1 MNSVVINLLDRLFE
15 HFIVIKIFHFQ
26 TNTFGAHKASDNY
39 LKLFLDNFDKFMESA
54 QGIFGKFQLNKL
66 DVSVKTPI
74 SDDNIQEY
82 LHDVIKLLQQLE
94 LSDYTDLLNIRDSMI
109 GDLNQFRYLLT
120 FK

>member
-1 MNSVVINLLDRLFE
+1 EFFNFFILSFFFHEIIIMNIVVIIFLNSMFDY
-15 HFIVIKIFHFQ
+15 FIVIKILHFL
-26 TNTFGAHKASDNY
+26 TNNFGAHKASDNY

-74 SDDNIQEY
+74 SDDNIQKY

-94 LSDYTDLLNIRDSMI
+94 LSDYTDLLNI
-109 GDLNQFRYLLT
+109 
-120 FK
+120 